1 MVAEIK
7 SNIRKW
13 VEAGGQAKSNGKNV
27 SGRVKKAAKAL
38 KWQIDWSI
46 LGNWEGWHSLGG
58 KVWRNSHSNSPVSL
72 LHGERVGDRGKE
84 VSFRSSE

>member
-13 VEAGGQAKSNGKNV
+13 VEAGEQAKSNGKNV

-46 LGNWEGWHSLGG
+46 LGNW
-58 KVWRNSHSNSPVSL
+58 
-72 LHGERVGDRGKE
+72 
-84 VSFRSSE
+84 